1 MVWAGGLDAR
11 YRDALTRPHTA
22 YSRVDV
28 LSRDG
33 TVLYSGQMGQGMP
46 FIEGSVRATLTSRVA
61 RVLSLTVDRSWFPLL
76 SNGEVDPG
84 GLLSPFGNRI
94 AAYRGIQYGD
104 GSIAQFPVF
113 YGRIETVAMGRSG
126 QVALTANDLAADV
139 VDAIFETPQS
149 SVPSNTITAEFRR
162 LILGALSDA
171 TFGTSDLTGTKIPPI
186 AWQSDRAQ
194 ALDDMSATVAMLWY
208 PLADGSFVQRLT
220 PWTNPGQTAQ
230 LTLTDGTDLPPG
242 TYGSIADWT
251 ITVSRTGVYNSVVFA
266 SERQDGTAPVHA
278 IVRDLDPTSPTYFL
292 GNFGRKPL
300 LIQNQAALTQ
310 SQCVQAATNALRSA
324 TAITQTWDPVSIVP
338 DASIELGDLVQM
350 NADDA
355 DSTQVIAGFTLPLR
369 ESGDMSL
376 SLRAYAPVA
385 TS

>member
-1 MVWAGGLDAR
+1 MVWDGGLDAR
-11 YRDALTRPHTA
+11 YRDALARPHTA
-22 YSRVDV
+22 YNRVDV
-28 LSRDG
+28 LSRSG
-33 TVLYSGQMGQGMP
+33 TVLYSGQMGEGLP

-61 RVLSLTVDRSWFPLL
+61 RVLTLTVDRSWFPLL
-76 SNGEVDPG
+76 PNGDVDPD

-94 AAYRGIQYGD
+94 AAYRGIRYGD
-104 GSIAQFPVF
+104 GSIVQFPVF
-113 YGRIETVAMGRSG
+113 FGRIEQVAMGRSG
-126 QVALTANDLAADV
+126 QVTVTANDLAADV

-149 SVPSNTITAEFRR
+149 SVPSNTINTEFRR
-162 LILGALSDA
+162 LILGALPDA
-171 TFGTSDLTGTKIPPI
+171 TFGTSDLTSVKIPPI

-230 LTLTDGTDLPPG
+230 LTLVDGTDGGLG
-242 TYGSIADWT
+242 MVADWL

-266 SERQDGTAPVHA
+266 SERQDGSSPQHA
-278 IVRDLDPTSPTYFL
+278 IVRDLDPTSPTYYL
-292 GNFGRKPL
+292 GNFGKKPL

-310 SQCVQAATNALRSA
+310 SQCKQAATSQLKSA

-338 DASIELGDLVQM
+338 DPSIELGDLVQM
-350 NADDA
+350 RADDA
-355 DSTQVIAGFTLPLR
+355 ASLQVISGFTLPLR
-369 ESGDMSL
+369 ETGDMSL
-376 SLRAYAPVA
+376 SLRAYAPVT